1 MKVDFVFV
9 LFALYEGCSAAKL
22 GVDECQT
29 KLSDLATQH
38 NFNITQVSCIN
49 WSIAGLVI

>member
-9 LFALYEGCSAAKL
+9 LFVLYEGCSAAKL

-49 WSIAGLVI
+49 CSIAELVI